1 MKFLSIVVV
10 ALLSIDSHAFAP
22 VISAGTSASTNVRT
36 AMNTRVRMSSAE
48 KEKTDTEKASSA
60 SDDGYDLLPEFR
72 AAYDKTEQALSAV
85 IPQKDL
91 LNPLLHFGKEYLAAS
106 QASLEN
112 GNEDCTAQ
120 KASGRIMEAIQ
131 LGMEYGTG
139 ENKYMFG
146 SAHLSMRGDPEKE
159 DGNEVDFYKFGCE

>member
-1 MKFLSIVVV
+1 MKFLSIVLV
-10 ALLSIDSHAFAP
+10 ALLSVDSHAFAP
-22 VISAGTSASTNVRT
+22 VSGPTSRT
-36 AMNTRVRMSSAE
+36 AYATQTRVQMSSTE
-48 KEKTDTEKASSA
+48 KEKTDTKKASSTSA

-120 KASGRIMEAIQ
+120 KSSGRIMEAIQ

-146 SAHLSMRGDPEKE
+146 SSHLSMRGDPEKE